1 MITSKKV
8 FSVAFTAALIGGAG
22 IGSAG
27 VAVASPGPVSQAVP
41 AMTTGQMSIS
51 IEDFVFSGP
60 GTVNPG
66 GEITVTNNDTEVHTV
81 TADDGSFDITVP
93 GGQSAT
99 FTAPS
104 SAGSYGFFCKFHG
117 NMRGTLTVGAEAM
130 APAPTTPAP
139 TTPAVPAAP
148 APEVAAP
155 EVAESGSAAGNS
167 MDQMGAVPKGGAD
180 TGAMNEASDTSTII
194 ALGGGLV
201 LLAAAG
207 GTYAVRRQISN
218 N

>member
-8 FSVAFTAALIGGAG
+8 LSVAFTAALIGGAG
-22 IGSAG
+22 LGSTG
-27 VAVASPGPVSQAVP
+27 IAVAAPGPVSQAVP

-51 IEDFVFSGP
+51 IDNFVFSGP

-81 TADDGSFDITVP
+81 TADDGSFDITIP

-104 SAGSYGFFCKFHG
+104 AAGSYGFFCKFHG

-139 TTPAVPAAP
+139 TTPA

-155 EVAESGSAAGNS
+155 EVAESGNAAGNS

-207 GTYAVRRQISN
+207 GTYAVRRQNSN

>member
-1 MITSKKV
+1 MITSNKV
-8 FSVAFTAALIGGAG
+8 LSVAFTAALIAGAG
-22 IGSAG
+22 LGSAG
-27 VAVASPGPVSQAVP
+27 AALAAPSPVSQSVL

-51 IEDFVFSGP
+51 IDDFVFSGP

-66 GEITVTNNDTEVHTV
+66 GEITVTNNDSEAHTV
-81 TADDGSFDITVP
+81 TADDGSFDVTIP
-93 GGQSAT
+93 GGTSTT

-104 SAGSYGFFCKFHG
+104 EAGSYGFFCKFHG
-117 NMRGTLTVGAEAM
+117 NMRGTLTVGAEVM
-130 APAPTTPAP
+130 APAAP
-139 TTPAVPAAP
+139 TPQAEAP
-148 APEVAAP
+148 APEAGQSD
-155 EVAESGSAAGNS
+155 SGGDVG

-180 TGAMNEASDTSTII
+180 TGAATGSISEESKII

-207 GTYAVRRQISN
+207 GTYAVRRRSTN